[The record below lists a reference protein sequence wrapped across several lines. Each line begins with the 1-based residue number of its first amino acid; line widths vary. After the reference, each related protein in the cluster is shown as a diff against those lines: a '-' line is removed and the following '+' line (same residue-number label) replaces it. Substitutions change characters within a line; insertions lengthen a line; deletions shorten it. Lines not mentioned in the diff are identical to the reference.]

1 MIANIRHGTMRH
13 IPEDELHAYLDQAL
27 SRSQCVEIESHL
39 AGCTECQDHRDGIA
53 ALRDRTTALLSTLA
67 PPRRFAPAVEVLQE
81 GAAARSARRANRWR
95 AAAWAA
101 SVVAALGL
109 GWAGKTVN
117 ERGVPSGAATE
128 LATAGDTVAGGAAAS
143 VRRTVPPVAESLP
156 GRDVA
161 AAIDV
166 KDGGT
171 SRPEPARRQAPATP
185 SAESRSQRVAAFPDT
200 IPLPRPS
207 MEPVGTVLSSG
218 QLLAPNLDAATGT
231 VFRTVSWASAE
242 RERGASVP
250 RIAGLPVMEVQVGSS
265 GQSGG
270 KPLVVVAQQLESGQ
284 VIRTIEGPA
293 TDVNKL
299 LASRHSEDGSPW
311 PAIGDSSGGI
321 AGGDGAMTYRRGD
334 RILAITAPLPSDS
347 LRAMIRRLN
356 VTER

>member
-1 MIANIRHGTMRH
+1 MRH

-39 AGCTECQDHRDGIA
+39 AGCTQCQDHRDGIA

-67 PPRRFAPAVEVLQE
+67 PPRRFTPAVEVLQE
-81 GAAARSARRANRWR
+81 RAAARSARRATRWR

-101 SVVAALGL
+101 SVVVALGL
-109 GWAGKTVN
+109 GWAGKSVN
-117 ERGVPSGAATE
+117 ERGMPSGVETE
-128 LATAGDTVAGGAAAS
+128 LAAAPDAGLGAPGTAIEAAD
-143 VRRTVPPVAESLP
+143 SLP
-156 GRDVA
+156 GRTDA
-161 AAIDV
+161 APVPAADA
-166 KDGGT
+166 GSPRAG
-171 SRPEPARRQAPATP
+171 RPAPGAVP
-185 SAESRSQRVAAFPDT
+185 SASAAEARTQRVAAFPDT

-250 RIAGLPVMEVQVGSS
+250 RIAGLPVMEVQVGTS

-311 PAIGDSSGGI
+311 PAIGDSAGGI

>member
-1 MIANIRHGTMRH
+1 MIANTRHGTMRH

-39 AGCTECQDHRDGIA
+39 AGCTQCQDHRDGIA

-67 PPRRFAPAVEVLQE
+67 PPRRFTPAVEVLQE
-81 GAAARSARRANRWR
+81 RAAARSARRATRWR

-109 GWAGKTVN
+109 GWAGKAVN
-117 ERGVPSGAATE
+117 ERGVPAGVESE
-128 LATAGDTVAGGAAAS
+128 LAAGRDAAAGEAAAGVAPGAQDSAVSAADSLTGREGAAAVDLADAGS
-143 VRRTVPPVAESLP
+143 P
-156 GRDVA
+156 
-161 AAIDV
+161 
-166 KDGGT
+166 
-171 SRPEPARRQAPATP
+171 RPKPAAPA
-185 SAESRSQRVAAFPDT
+185 AEARAQRAASFPDT
-200 IPLPRPS
+200 VPLPRPS

-299 LASRHSEDGSPW
+299 LASRHSENGSPW
-311 PAIGDSSGGI
+311 PAIDDSAGGI

>member
-1 MIANIRHGTMRH
+1 MRH

-39 AGCTECQDHRDGIA
+39 AGCIQCQDNRDGIA

-67 PPRRFAPAVEVLQE
+67 PPRRFTPAFEVLQE
-81 GAAARSARRANRWR
+81 RAAARSARRAGRWR
-95 AAAWAA
+95 AGAWAA

-109 GWAGKTVN
+109 GWAGSSMN
-117 ERGVPSGAATE
+117 ERAVPAGQGSE
-128 LATAGDTVAGGAAAS
+128 LAAA
-143 VRRTVPPVAESLP
+143 VDP
-156 GRDVA
+156 
-161 AAIDV
+161 
-166 KDGGT
+166 
-171 SRPEPARRQAPATP
+171 APATP
-185 SAESRSQRVAAFPDT
+185 IRIAAPAPDAAVVGDSAPGGVEFEAALRERPVGDALPEAPRDRRSPGAPASTAGTVAARADT
-200 IPLPRPS
+200 MALPRAM

-231 VFRTVSWASAE
+231 VFRTVSWANAE

-250 RIAGLPVMEVQVGSS
+250 RIAGLPVMEVQVGTS
-265 GQSGG
+265 GQAGG

-299 LASRHSEDGSPW
+299 LASRHNETGSPW
-311 PAIGDSSGGI
+311 PSLGDSAGI

-334 RILAITAPLPSDS
+334 RILAITAPLPGDS

>member
-1 MIANIRHGTMRH
+1 MRH

-39 AGCTECQDHRDGIA
+39 AGCTQCQDHRDGIA

-67 PPRRFAPAVEVLQE
+67 PPRRFTPAVEVLQE
-81 GAAARSARRANRWR
+81 RAAARSARRATRWR

-109 GWAGKTVN
+109 GWAGKAVN
-117 ERGVPSGAATE
+117 ERGVPAGVEAE
-128 LATAGDTVAGGAAAS
+128 LAAARDAAAGEAAAGGTPGAQDSAVTAADSVTGREGAAAVDLADAGS
-143 VRRTVPPVAESLP
+143 P
-156 GRDVA
+156 
-161 AAIDV
+161 
-166 KDGGT
+166 
-171 SRPEPARRQAPATP
+171 RPEPAAPA
-185 SAESRSQRVAAFPDT
+185 AEARTQRPASFPDT
-200 IPLPRPS
+200 VPLPRPS

-299 LASRHSEDGSPW
+299 LASRHSENGSPW
-311 PAIGDSSGGI
+311 PAIDDSAGGI

>member
-1 MIANIRHGTMRH
+1 MIANTRHGTMRH

-39 AGCTECQDHRDGIA
+39 AGCTQCQDHRDGIA

-67 PPRRFAPAVEVLQE
+67 PPRRLTPAVEVLQE
-81 GAAARSARRANRWR
+81 RAAARSARRATRWR

-117 ERGVPSGAATE
+117 ERGVPSAVGTE
-128 LATAGDTVAGGAAAS
+128 LAAAADSARDPRAGDPGAA
-143 VRRTVPPVAESLP
+143 VPAADSLP
-156 GRDVA
+156 RDIA
-161 AAIDV
+161 AAVDLR
-166 KDGGT
+166 DTG
-171 SRPEPARRQAPATP
+171 SARPEPAARRQAPAAP
-185 SAESRSQRVAAFPDT
+185 AAETRTQWAAAFPDT
-200 IPLPRPS
+200 IPLPRAS
-207 MEPVGTVLSSG
+207 MEPVGTMLSSG

-299 LASRHSEDGSPW
+299 LASRHSENGSPW
-311 PAIGDSSGGI
+311 PAIDDSAGGI

>member
-1 MIANIRHGTMRH
+1 MRH

-39 AGCTECQDHRDGIA
+39 AGCIPCQDHRDGIA

-67 PPRRFAPAVEVLQE
+67 PPRRFVPAAEVLRE
-81 GAAARSARRANRWR
+81 RAAARSARRANRWR

-109 GWAGKTVN
+109 GWAGKSVN
-117 ERGVPSGAATE
+117 GRAEPAAAERE
-128 LATAGDTVAGGAAAS
+128 LAAAVTPAPEPLAIPVPVDSAPARSAAPATAAAEEEGPAPDPAA
-143 VRRTVPPVAESLP
+143 RVPREAP
-156 GRDVA
+156 
-161 AAIDV
+161 
-166 KDGGT
+166 
-171 SRPEPARRQAPATP
+171 SRARQAPG
-185 SAESRSQRVAAFPDT
+185 VAADT
-200 IPLPRPS
+200 IPLPRPA

-218 QLLAPNLDAATGT
+218 QLLATNLDAATGT

-311 PAIGDSSGGI
+311 PAIGDSAGI

-334 RILAITAPLPSDS
+334 RILAITAPLPGDS

>member
-1 MIANIRHGTMRH
+1 MRH
-13 IPEDELHAYLDQAL
+13 IPEDELHTYLDQAL

-39 AGCTECQDHRDGIA
+39 AGCTQCQDHRDGIA

-67 PPRRFAPAVEVLQE
+67 PPRRFTPAVEVLQE
-81 GAAARSARRANRWR
+81 RAAARSARRATRWR

-109 GWAGKTVN
+109 GWAGKAVN
-117 ERGVPSGAATE
+117 ERGVPSVVETELAAARGAATGE
-128 LATAGDTVAGGAAAS
+128 DSAGIATPGSQRGAIEAPDSLA
-143 VRRTVPPVAESLP
+143 
-156 GRDVA
+156 GRDIA
-161 AAIDV
+161 ATQGLADA
-166 KDGGT
+166 G
-171 SRPEPARRQAPATP
+171 SPRPDPSARRQAPAAP
-185 SAESRSQRVAAFPDT
+185 AAETRSQRLAAFPDT
-200 IPLPRPS
+200 ISLPRPS

-250 RIAGLPVMEVQVGSS
+250 RIAGLPVMEVQVGTS

-311 PAIGDSSGGI
+311 PAIGDSAGGI

>member
-1 MIANIRHGTMRH
+1 MRH

-39 AGCTECQDHRDGIA
+39 AGCTQCQDHRDGIA

-67 PPRRFAPAVEVLQE
+67 PPRRFTPAVEVLQE
-81 GAAARSARRANRWR
+81 RAAARSARRATRWR

-109 GWAGKTVN
+109 GWAGNAVN
-117 ERGVPSGAATE
+117 ERVPSGAAEAE
-128 LATAGDTVAGGAAAS
+128 LAAAKDAGAGEAAAGDAAPGAQSVAIKAAD
-143 VRRTVPPVAESLP
+143 SLA
-156 GRDVA
+156 GRDLA
-161 AAIDV
+161 ATVDLADA
-166 KDGGT
+166 G
-171 SRPEPARRQAPATP
+171 SPRPEPPARRPAPAAP
-185 SAESRSQRVAAFPDT
+185 AAESRTQRV
-200 IPLPRPS
+200 
-207 MEPVGTVLSSG
+207 EPVGTVLSSG
-218 QLLAPNLDAATGT
+218 QLLAANLDAATGT

-250 RIAGLPVMEVQVGSS
+250 RIAGLPVMEVQVGTS

-299 LASRHSEDGSPW
+299 LASRHSESGSPW
-311 PAIGDSSGGI
+311 PAIDDSAGGI

>member
-1 MIANIRHGTMRH
+1 MRH

-39 AGCTECQDHRDGIA
+39 AGCIQCQDNRDGIA

-67 PPRRFAPAVEVLQE
+67 PPRRFTPAFEVLQE
-81 GAAARSARRANRWR
+81 RAAARSARRAGRWR
-95 AAAWAA
+95 AGAWAA

-109 GWAGKTVN
+109 GWAGSSMNVRVAPAGQGA
-117 ERGVPSGAATE
+117 ELAAAADPVPPAPIRIAAPAPDTGAADSARGDAE
-128 LATAGDTVAGGAAAS
+128 AVRREHPAGNAQPEPPRERRSLGVAGGAVAS
-143 VRRTVPPVAESLP
+143 RA
-156 GRDVA
+156 
-161 AAIDV
+161 
-166 KDGGT
+166 
-171 SRPEPARRQAPATP
+171 
-185 SAESRSQRVAAFPDT
+185 DT
-200 IPLPRPS
+200 TALPRLM

-231 VFRTVSWASAE
+231 VFRTVSWANAE

-250 RIAGLPVMEVQVGSS
+250 RIAGLPVMEVQVGTS

-299 LASRHSEDGSPW
+299 LASRHNETGSPW
-311 PAIGDSSGGI
+311 PSLGDSAGI

>member
-1 MIANIRHGTMRH
+1 MRH

-39 AGCTECQDHRDGIA
+39 AGCIPCQDHRDGIA

-67 PPRRFAPAVEVLQE
+67 PPRRFVPAAEVLRE
-81 GAAARSARRANRWR
+81 RAAARSARRANRWR

-109 GWAGKTVN
+109 GWAGKSVN
-117 ERGVPSGAATE
+117 GRAEPGAAESELAAAVAPDQAPVAIPAPADSAPFRLAASAGAEEAGAAPEASARAAREAPSRTGQVPSPGA
-128 LATAGDTVAGGAAAS
+128 
-143 VRRTVPPVAESLP
+143 
-156 GRDVA
+156 
-161 AAIDV
+161 
-166 KDGGT
+166 
-171 SRPEPARRQAPATP
+171 
-185 SAESRSQRVAAFPDT
+185 DT
-200 IPLPRPS
+200 IPLPRPA

-218 QLLAPNLDAATGT
+218 QLLASNLDAATGT

-250 RIAGLPVMEVQVGSS
+250 RIAGLPVMEVQVGTS

-311 PAIGDSSGGI
+311 PSIGDSAGI

-334 RILAITAPLPSDS
+334 RILAITAPLPGDS